1 MDDGEYTDEE
11 AKKRERLGASSSED
25 EM

>member
-1 MDDGEYTDEE
+1 MDEGEYTDEE